1 MAKSLFD
8 LREAWETKKGIE
20 IKRKANTDVEEAAPK
35 MKGDWLKKE
44 REKNREH
51 DAAMGRTATGRK
63 KPTRTMTSTQRSLAS
78 IRKEEK
84 EPASPDEGSMAV
96 RQLEFMYDA
105 IEDIM
110 EHIEEGGDFPEWMQN
125 KLTEAHTNIKDL
137 YAAVE
142 GSEDEDDDEDE
153 EDDDDDVKESVQEAT
168 YKVDVEGLPSMFV
181 DAGGPAEVKQNL
193 RKLLKKADMI
203 RGVERVQPGEVKK
216 HFRLK
221 AQGKDESEMEEGA
234 KGYKPGWMLKADP
247 ELGKKVKANKDKHKA
262 MSKAMGNPNAG
273 KSVKEE
279 VELDENMK
287 SAAKELSGYA
297 SKYGG
302 MDKSDFIK
310 AAKHMETG
318 NHKALQN
325 LIKNLDTDPRD
336 KILVTLHKHGN
347 DIKRYG
353 YKAEDVS
360 ESDAA
365 YAKSMEKEKEKRLT
379 QNDRDK
385 LAKIRAMMAK
395 ERERKM
401 KK

>member
-20 IKRKANTDVEEAAPK
+20 TKRKANTDVEEAAPK

-44 REKNREH
+44 RERNREH

-78 IRKEEK
+78 LRKEEK

-142 GSEDEDDDEDE
+142 GSEDEDEDEDEEDE
-153 EDDDDDVKESVQEAT
+153 EDDDDMKESVQEAT

-193 RKLLKKADMI
+193 RKILKKADMV
-203 RGVERVQPGEVKK
+203 RGVERVQPAEVKK

-221 AQGKDESEMEEGA
+221 AQGKDEESMDEGA

-247 ELGKKVKANKDKHKA
+247 ELGKKVKDQKDKHKA
-262 MSKAMGNPNAG
+262 MTKAMGNPNAG
-273 KSVKEE
+273 KSVK
-279 VELDENMK
+279 
-287 SAAKELSGYA
+287 
-297 SKYGG
+297 
-302 MDKSDFIK
+302 
-310 AAKHMETG
+310 
-318 NHKALQN
+318 
-325 LIKNLDTDPRD
+325 
-336 KILVTLHKHGN
+336 
-347 DIKRYG
+347 
-353 YKAEDVS
+353 

>member
-78 IRKEEK
+78 LRKEEK

-110 EHIEEGGDFPEWMQN
+110 DHIEEGGDFPEWMQN

-153 EDDDDDVKESVQEAT
+153 EEDDDVEESVQEAT

-221 AQGKDESEMEEGA
+221 AQGKDESEMEEA
-234 KGYKPGWMLKADP
+234 RKYTPPTKAEIEAD
-247 ELGKKVKANKDKHKA
+247 KKKDNK
-262 MSKAMGNPNAG
+262 GNPRPSMSA
-273 KSVKEE
+273 KSTTK
-279 VELDENMK
+279 K
-287 SAAKELSGYA
+287 Q
-297 SKYGG
+297 YGNYMG
-302 MDKSDFIK
+302 GLKK
-310 AAKHMETG
+310 
-318 NHKALQN
+318 
-325 LIKNLDTDPRD
+325 
-336 KILVTLHKHGN
+336 
-347 DIKRYG
+347 
-353 YKAEDVS
+353 EDVS

>member
-20 IKRKANTDVEEAAPK
+20 TKRKANTDVEEAAPK

-153 EDDDDDVKESVQEAT
+153 EDDDNVKESVQEAT

-262 MSKAMGNPNAG
+262 MSKTMGNPNAG

-379 QNDRDK
+379 QNDQNK